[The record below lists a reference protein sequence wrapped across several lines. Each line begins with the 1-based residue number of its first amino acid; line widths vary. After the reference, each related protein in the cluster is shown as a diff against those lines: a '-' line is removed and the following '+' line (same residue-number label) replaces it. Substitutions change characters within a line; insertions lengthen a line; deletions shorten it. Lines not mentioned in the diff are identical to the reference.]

1 MESRKRGP
9 ISGADLHEE
18 RVMANLETI
27 KIPGTSL
34 APSRVGLGTW
44 AIGGWMWGG
53 SDDQESIATIQRALD
68 LGVTLIDTAPVY
80 GFGHSEEIVGR
91 ALADGGRREKAVIAT
106 KVALDWKD
114 DKPFRNASA
123 KRIAKEIEDSLR
135 RLKTDVI
142 DIYQVHWPDP
152 NTPIEETARA
162 LDTLYRAGKIRAIGV
177 SNFSPEQMEAFRKV
191 APIHTAQP
199 PYNLFER
206 EAEANVLPYTREH
219 DIAIL
224 AYGSLCRGLLSG
236 RMKADT
242 PFTGDDLRRDD
253 PKFRPP
259 RFAQYLDAVAKLDA
273 FAYANYGKRV
283 IHLAVR
289 WVLDNEP
296 LSIALWGARHP
307 AQLDP
312 IQDVMGWKLKPATL
326 VEIERIVAA
335 SVRDPVGPEF
345 MAPPARLAA

>member
-1 MESRKRGP
+1 M
-9 ISGADLHEE
+9 ADL
-18 RVMANLETI
+18 ETV

-34 APSRVGLGTW
+34 TPSRVGLGTW

-53 SDDQESIATIQRALD
+53 SDDAESIATIQRAMD

-80 GFGHSEEIVGR
+80 GFGHSEDIVGR
-91 ALADGGRREKAVIAT
+91 ALSEGGRRQKAVIAT

-114 DKPFRNASA
+114 EKPFRNASVA
-123 KRIAKEIEDSLR
+123 RIEKEIEDSLK
-135 RLKTDVI
+135 RLRTDVI

-152 NTPIEETARA
+152 NTPIEETAHA
-162 LDTLYRAGKIRAIGV
+162 LDRLYRAGKIRAIGV
-177 SNFSPEQMEAFRKV
+177 SNFSPAQMEAFRKV
-191 APIHTAQP
+191 APLHTAQP

-206 EAEANVLPYTREH
+206 DVEKDVLPYTREH
-219 DIAIL
+219 EIAVL

-242 PFTGDDLRRDD
+242 PFSGDDLRRDD
-253 PKFRPP
+253 PKFQQP
-259 RFAQYLDAVAKLDA
+259 RFAQYLDAVAKLDV

-289 WVLDNEP
+289 WVLDSQP

-312 IQDVMGWKLKPATL
+312 IADAMGWKLDAAAL
-326 VEIERIVAA
+326 AEIDRIVAA